1 MLISPFTVH
10 SYAILILYMKA
21 KLHTTTMQSLP
32 DKHSSPVLYSA
43 INTYDDY
50 CPIHMK
56 SHLHIHAVI
65 TVPLDRTS
73 RIVNFYLPKM
83 EYITS
88 LNFFVRSLQF
98 SLIPYDSYWFD
109 CLDTDCDALWQT
121 PLTAPTLVAA
131 AFFFC
136 SSFPKGWGP
145 GACKVLSL
153 VRRVTSAS
161 KIVLLFRR

>member
-43 INTYDDY
+43 INTYDNY

-88 LNFFVRSLQF
+88 LNFCAF
-98 SLIPYDSYWFD
+98 STIFIDSIRQLLI
-109 CLDTDCDALWQT
+109 
-121 PLTAPTLVAA
+121 
-131 AFFFC
+131 
-136 SSFPKGWGP
+136 
-145 GACKVLSL
+145 
-153 VRRVTSAS
+153 
-161 KIVLLFRR
+161 